1 MHKKILL
8 KGGKMKIDVEKIPQ
22 KEVWAMARATLEGAR
37 EFYKNPENVRAFNEW
52 LEKRKKSQEYQHN

>member
-1 MHKKILL
+1 
-8 KGGKMKIDVEKIPQ
+8 MKIDVEKIPQ